1 MNYELRAGV
10 FDMDAKSR
18 TLVRGRD
25 MSKFVGRTMAVL
37 GAAIVLFGSL
47 GCASSNADGD
57 PWSTH
62 YVGSPDDVWVSIHIA
77 LVELDYDVES
87 ENRVD
92 GKVRAVRD
100 GDDESS
106 TVVLSIDQIM
116 RTAEVKVYVRVAA
129 GPGEPAMSRNLM
141 EKHAKDFLALVN
153 GLLYK

>member
-1 MNYELRAGV
+1 
-10 FDMDAKSR
+10 MDVKSR

-25 MSKFVGRTMAVL
+25 MSRLVGRRLAVL
-37 GAAIVLFGSL
+37 GMTVVMMGGL
-47 GCASSNADGD
+47 GCASSATGGD

-87 ENRVD
+87 ENRED

-100 GDDESS
+100 GDDENS

-116 RTAEVKVYVRVAA
+116 RNEEVKVYVRVAE

>member
-1 MNYELRAGV
+1 
-10 FDMDAKSR
+10 MDVKSR
-18 TLVRGRD
+18 KLVRGRD
-25 MSKFVGRTMAVL
+25 MSRLVGRRLAVL
-37 GAAIVLFGSL
+37 GMTGVMMGGL
-47 GCASSNADGD
+47 GCASSATGGD

-87 ENRVD
+87 ENRED

-100 GDDESS
+100 GDDENS

-116 RTAEVKVYVRVAA
+116 RNEEVKVYVRVAA

>member
-1 MNYELRAGV
+1 
-10 FDMDAKSR
+10 MDVKSR

-25 MSKFVGRTMAVL
+25 MSRLVGRTLAVL
-37 GAAIVLFGSL
+37 GMTVVMMGGL
-47 GCASSNADGD
+47 GCASSATDGD

-87 ENRVD
+87 ENRED
-92 GKVRAVRD
+92 GKVRAVRN
-100 GDDESS
+100 GDDENS

-116 RTAEVKVYVRVAA
+116 RNEEVKVYVRVAA